1 MATKKTVEPS
11 TPSPDFTLIAIA
23 LASMTINAFRSATLS
38 AEYEVGDLVVNISD
52 VFFNEGCLD
61 RVGTV
66 LEIRDDAIEIRRLD
80 GVGRCAIAKSGTYL
94 AAKGGG
100 NVPA

>member
-1 MATKKTVEPS
+1 MPKKVENPV
-11 TPSPDFTLIAIA
+11 DFSLIAIA
-23 LASMTINAFRSATLS
+23 LVSMTINAFKSSPLS

-52 VFFNEGCLD
+52 VFFNEDCLD

-66 LEIRDDAIEIRRLD
+66 LEIREDGIEICRLD

-94 AAKGGG
+94 AAKGVGD
-100 NVPA
+100 VPV

>member
-1 MATKKTVEPS
+1 MPKKVENPV
-11 TPSPDFTLIAIA
+11 DFSLIAIA
-23 LASMTINAFRSATLS
+23 LVSMTINAFKSTPLP

-52 VFFNEGCLD
+52 VFLNEDCLD

-66 LEIRDDAIEIRRLD
+66 LEIRDNVIEIRRLD

-94 AAKGGG
+94 AAKGASD
-100 NVPA
+100 VSA